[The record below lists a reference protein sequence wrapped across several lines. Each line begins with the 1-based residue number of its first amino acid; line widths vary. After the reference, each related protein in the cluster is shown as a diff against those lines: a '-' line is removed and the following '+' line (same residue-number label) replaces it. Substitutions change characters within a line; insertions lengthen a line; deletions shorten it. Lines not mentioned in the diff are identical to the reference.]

1 MRKRV
6 RGESQ
11 HLCQLVAE
19 LGIHSISIE
28 RAQNARTTAAVE
40 RSSLAR
46 SKTRRGTGAWAQ
58 TSRGGGK
65 GKREGAGLGREDKE
79 IVGAGGRGSGGCAK
93 RSEWRGSQWKGEREG
108 RGWSVGPRPRKRKGE
123 ARGGLGLTGREQGE
137 EGNSLFF
144 FKQIFKCIYNLNF
157 EQIFFYRNSHI
168 TK

>member
-79 IVGAGGRGSGGCAK
+79 IVGAGGAARAVALSEVSGEEVSGKERGREEGG
-93 RSEWRGSQWKGEREG
+93 RL
-108 RGWSVGPRPRKRKGE
+108 
-123 ARGGLGLTGREQGE
+123 GLGPGRERGRRGE
-137 EGNSLFF
+137 GWA
-144 FKQIFKCIYNLNF
+144 
-157 EQIFFYRNSHI
+157 
-168 TK
+168 